1 MSPVEKYSYRITWSE
16 EDGEFVG
23 LCAELPSLS
32 WLAESQEAAL
42 KGIKKVVRDAVADM
56 KANGE
61 PVPEPLST
69 SDLLR
74 RAAGADSADLAPP
87 TGDPGR
93 RGEPLAQP
101 LDHQEAHR
109 RRVAPHPWHTPRS

>member
-1 MSPVEKYSYRITWSE
+1 MSPVDKYSYRITWSE

-32 WLAESQEAAL
+32 WLAESQELAL

-61 PVPEPLST
+61 PVPEPLSAKRY
-69 SDLLR
+69 SGELR
-74 RAAGADSADLAPP
+74 VRLPP
-87 TGDPGR
+87 T
-93 RGEPLAQP
+93 L
-101 LDHQEAHR
+101 HR
-109 RRVAPHPWHTPRS
+109 RLAIQAAEEKRSLNRLIVTKLVQNG